1 MEDSIFYIGNFSQ
14 SGRED
19 LEDLEFNEQVHAVGI
34 GAFYACPNLSRVVLN
49 KNLNYIAPLAFADCP
64 SLKEVTAD
72 SNIIALAPSA
82 FAAESHCR
90 ARPDNL
96 FQGQEAAAY
105 GASGNSSQDQE
116 ARGQNLSQDQKARD
130 FAKSFLLKNP
140 SYKCEGAVV
149 HNAKW
154 RSLLF
159 AETKD
164 LRSLSF
170 PRGTKSIG
178 WFAFD
183 GCELLEEIDI
193 PPTVEWIGERAFS
206 NCSGLKKVTLTKS
219 VKQIEQAAFMNCRA
233 LEEFKIPKGLEEIA
247 PMTFSGCEKLRAV
260 EIPLSVR
267 SIGEAAFE
275 FCSSLEKVTVSKWC
289 QIEEG
294 AFGKGVEIHRL

>member
-64 SLKEVTAD
+64 SLKEVAAD

-82 FAAESHCR
+82 FTAESHCR
-90 ARPDNL
+90 TRPDNL
-96 FQGQEAAAY
+96 LQDQKAAAVDVT
-105 GASGNSSQDQE
+105 GNSSQDQE
-116 ARGQNLSQDQKARD
+116 ARGQKSLQDQKARD

-219 VKQIEQAAFMNCRA
+219 VRQIEQAAFMNCRA

-247 PMTFSGCEKLRAV
+247 PLAFSGCEKLRAV

-289 QIEEG
+289 QIEDG
-294 AFGKGVEIHRL
+294 AFDKGVEIHRL